1 MADKQADV
9 NEDDELIENAVELLK
24 TGVFKNDL
32 SLRKSTTMFQ
42 RRFRI
47 GWRRGF
53 SLAVVLRDRGLLI
66 NPFIDEEIDEEIS
79 YQNNNF

>member
-1 MADKQADV
+1 MADKQTGV
-9 NEDDELIENAVELLK
+9 NEDDELIEDAVELLK

-32 SLRKSTTMFQ
+32 SLQRSITMFQ

-79 YQNNNF
+79 